1 MNIPVAA
8 EVIGH
13 LGSLPV
19 TNAYI
24 NSSIVTILFVV
35 FALALNRQLKKIP
48 GKLQN
53 GFEAI
58 LEFLFGYFDQ
68 VTGNREKSKKFMP
81 IVGTLFLFILCSNW
95 FGLVPGNGTI
105 GMWQLVHG
113 EMELVPILR
122 SAGSDLNLTVAM
134 ALVSVIASHVIG
146 MVSLGFFVHWNK
158 FIQLGTIWKALKS
171 LKPVAI
177 LVSFVEFI
185 VGFIELFS
193 EVAKVVSLS
202 LRLFGNVFAGEV
214 LLTVISSLV
223 SVAVPLPFMFLELI
237 VGLIQATVF
246 AMLTLVYLSMMTSH
260 HEKHDHDTRDEDVSD
275 YNVELTA
282 AH

>member
-8 EVIGH
+8 EIIGH
-13 LGSLPV
+13 LGALPI

-35 FALALNRQLKKIP
+35 FALVLNRNLKKVP

-105 GMWQLVHG
+105 GIWQMVHG
-113 EMELVPILR
+113 EMELVPIMR

-134 ALVSVIASHVIG
+134 AVVSIFASHLIG
-146 MVSLGFFVHWNK
+146 IFTLGFFVHWNK

-171 LKPVAI
+171 FKPVAV
-177 LVSFVEFI
+177 LVALVEFI
-185 VGFIELFS
+185 VGLIELFS
-193 EVAKVVSLS
+193 EIAKVVSLS
-202 LRLFGNVFAGEV
+202 LRLFGNIFAGEV

-237 VGLIQATVF
+237 VGVIQATVF
-246 AMLTLVYLSMMTSH
+246 AMLTLVYLSMMTTH
-260 HEKHDHDTRDEDVSD
+260 HEAQDHDTHDEDISD
-275 YNVELTA
+275 YNVELKA